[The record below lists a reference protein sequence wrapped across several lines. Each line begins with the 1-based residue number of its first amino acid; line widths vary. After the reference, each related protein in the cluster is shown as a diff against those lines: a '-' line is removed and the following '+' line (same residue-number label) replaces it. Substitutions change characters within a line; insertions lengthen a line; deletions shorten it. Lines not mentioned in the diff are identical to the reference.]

1 MVGAMIMDLEF
12 VSSNDASF
20 SGLCWQLTDKSV
32 SLILWPFSSPSQ
44 SPFVIDSSYTAFH
57 FRFNDRRET
66 LGDFFFLLKKKGF
79 TSKP

>member
-1 MVGAMIMDLEF
+1 MDLDLYA
-12 VSSNDASF
+12 SNDASF
-20 SGLCWQLTDKSV
+20 SGLSWQLTDKSV
-32 SLILWPFSSPSQ
+32 SLILCPFSSPSQ

>member
-1 MVGAMIMDLEF
+1 MDLEF
-12 VSSNDASF
+12 VSTCSNDASF

-57 FRFNDRRET
+57 SRFNDRTET
-66 LGDFFFLLKKKGF
+66 RGDFFLLKVF
-79 TSKP
+79 TWKP